1 MRALITQRENVD
13 SHGIHL
19 DVLEAEYITFFEELG
34 IDVWAVSNFRKDTE
48 RILDEFAWD
57 FAVITGGGSIPNEFY
72 ATETHDTQQ
81 LNRDMTEKS
90 LIEGCIR
97 RGIPV
102 LAICRGMQYINGLW
116 KGKVSHLDH
125 LKQPRPIG
133 KDHSVFCHDLN
144 REILVNNYHNDGI
157 EKEYLAE
164 EFMVSAMDMENSIV
178 EAFYSDSLKIYAM
191 QWHPERKFETQEAK
205 EDSRNLVLKFI
216 KKYVEEGRNER

>member
-19 DVLEAEYITFFEELG
+19 DVLESEYINFFDELG
-34 IDVWAVSNFRKDTE
+34 VDVWAVSNFRKDME
-48 RILDEFAWD
+48 RMLDESVWD
-57 FAVITGGGSIPNEFY
+57 FAILTGGGSVPNEFY
-72 ATETHDTQQ
+72 VTETHDAQQ
-81 LNRDMTEKS
+81 LNRDINEKN

-125 LKQPRPIG
+125 LNVPRPIG
-133 KDHSVFCHDLN
+133 KDHRVFCYDLN
-144 REILVNNYHNDGI
+144 REIFVNNYHNDGI

-164 EFMVSAMDMENSIV
+164 AFTVSAIDMENDIV
-178 EAFYSDSLKIYAM
+178 EAFYSDALKIYAM

-205 EDSRNLVLKFI
+205 EDSRDLVLKFI
-216 KKYVEEGRNER
+216 NKYVTEGRNER